1 VYDNIQVIINMK
13 VRVRYFGN
21 ISQKLGKK
29 EESFFLT
36 GSPIIG
42 DLLRSIVERYG
53 EGYRGLFY
61 LSNESEKP
69 GILITKNRVL
79 AGKEERLSDG
89 DEISM
94 IPVVSG
100 G

>member
-1 VYDNIQVIINMK
+1 MYDNIQVIINMEI
-13 VRVRYFGN
+13 RVRYFGN

-29 EESFFLT
+29 KESFFLT
-36 GSPIIG
+36 GSPFIG
-42 DLLRSIVERYG
+42 DLLKRIVEIYG
-53 EGYRGLFY
+53 EEYRGLFF

-69 GILITKNRVL
+69 GVLITKNRVL
-79 AGKEERLSDG
+79 VGKEERLSDG
-89 DEISM
+89 DEVSF